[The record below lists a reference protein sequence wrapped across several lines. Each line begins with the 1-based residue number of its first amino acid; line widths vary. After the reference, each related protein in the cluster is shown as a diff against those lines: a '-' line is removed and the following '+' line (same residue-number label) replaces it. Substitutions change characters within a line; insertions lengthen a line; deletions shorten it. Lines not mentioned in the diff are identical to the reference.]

1 MLDYDFKILQP
12 SEFECFSRDLL
23 QARANLLDMQE
34 HFTTQTKVKNVK
46 SSSCS
51 LSVKS
56 TKSLFYRFNQN
67 RLVYSELQIRRL
79 Y

>member
-46 SSSCS
+46 SSSYS
-51 LSVKS
+51 LSEKS

-67 RLVYSELQIRRL
+67 RLVYSELQIR
-79 Y
+79 